1 VPDSKTLKL
10 LVVEDSVEDEQ
21 LLCEALLEIEENRQW
36 CNWRTSSIVPVDRLA
51 DALECLRSDS
61 FDAVLLNLSLPDSPT
76 LLNSFFQVS
85 ACAGATPILILADEP
100 DETLANRLLREGA
113 QDVVVKSELECAPFA
128 RAIRFAIERQRRA
141 SAAQVSAIVD
151 PLTGVLTRA
160 AFLMVAA
167 CYGPLESLALVKVA
181 ADGETLDPILIEMAD
196 ELRNVFKK
204 TAIVGRWDSCR
215 FCILAGES
223 ALRRAAP
230 QLSSRVRQ
238 FSITSIEGLISGEEA
253 TLGDQ
258 VLSGQFPL
266 RAKTAML
273 AD

>member
-1 VPDSKTLKL
+1 MPDSKTLKL

-51 DALECLRSDS
+51 DALECLQSDS

-76 LLNSFFQVS
+76 LLNSFFQVNS
-85 ACAGATPILILADEP
+85 GAGATPIVILADEP

-141 SAAQVSAIVD
+141 STALVSAIID

-160 AFLMVAA
+160 AFLKVAA
-167 CYGPLESLALVKVA
+167 CYGPLDSLALVEVA
-181 ADGETLDPILIEMAD
+181 ADRETLDPILIQMAD
-196 ELRNVFKK
+196 ELRKAFKK
-204 TAIVGRWDSCR
+204 PAIVGRWDSCR

-223 ALRRAAP
+223 VLRRAAP
-230 QLSSRVRQ
+230 QLSSRVLQ
-238 FSITSIEGLISGEEA
+238 FSITSIEELISGEET
-253 TLGDQ
+253 TLGHQ
-258 VLSGQFPL
+258 VPSGQFPL